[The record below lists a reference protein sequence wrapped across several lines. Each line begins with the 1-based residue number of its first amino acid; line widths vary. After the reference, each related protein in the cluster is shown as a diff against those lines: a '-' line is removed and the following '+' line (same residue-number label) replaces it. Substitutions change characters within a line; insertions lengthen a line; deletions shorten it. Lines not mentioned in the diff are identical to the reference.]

1 MKKNFV
7 IMCFVSL
14 LPLLANAQFE
24 TINDVRYYYS
34 KSKSAYE
41 VVKIPSNQ
49 SPDFSGYSGDITVLN
64 YINGKKVTT
73 IDKRAFYWS
82 DITSIKLPLSLTT
95 IGEEAF
101 AGNRE
106 ITSIEI
112 PQNVEYIHKEAFRYC
127 ENLKDIYCYAKCPI
141 LGKDVFGK
149 VKGFTLHVPEDYISY
164 YKNADQWKKAKK
176 IIAITIESRAI
187 EAEKEERIELEKLQK
202 EEEQKKAEEAKRA
215 AEEARL
221 RAEAEAKQKAET
233 EARLKAEAEAKQK
246 AEEELNKAIAN
257 SPFKNSQYTDEKHW
271 ELVYPNGNTLK
282 VNGNNLEIRLKNKQY
297 YFVASRADIS
307 KTGAKEVISGTKN
320 LPTISPESDIW
331 FRIGV
336 YNIGSTNTKELD
348 NAIRQ
353 SVVPMFN
360 WENGF
365 EYRFCKG
372 SGEYVSDNLGTY
384 KNGKYLSITEE
395 KQSKIA
401 PFIKRFGFDPT
412 KKSIK
417 QLVTAGRDFQ
427 LLRDYLIFLN
437 SDGDL
442 KYHSGGKYAINLSI
456 DKGTSKCYDLIK
468 GNTLGGNE
476 LFDRVRLCYFWVKNG
491 KISSVSWY

>member
-1 MKKNFV
+1 MRKNCLL
-7 IMCFVSL
+7 MCFVFL
-14 LPLLANAQFE
+14 FLFLFPLLANAQFE
-24 TINDVRYYYS
+24 TINDVRYFYS

-187 EAEKEERIELEKLQK
+187 EAEKAERIELEKLQK
-202 EEEQKKAEEAKRA
+202 AEEQKKAEEAKRA

-233 EARLKAEAEAKQK
+233 EARLKAEAEAKK
-246 AEEELNKAIAN
+246 KEEEEFQSMLVN
-257 SPFKNSQYTDEKHW
+257 SPFKNSKYTDENNW
-271 ELVYPNGNTLK
+271 QLIYPNGNIVESK
-282 VNGNNLEIRLKNKQY
+282 NHVIEFIIKDHKYHFAVRGLEPNKMGIKDVMCGKQKLPILSPALRIQIY
-297 YFVASRADIS
+297 NAENSFERAD
-307 KTGAKEVISGTKN
+307 KMDYKEIDRTVAQLI
-320 LPTISPESDIW
+320 
-331 FRIGV
+331 
-336 YNIGSTNTKELD
+336 
-348 NAIRQ
+348 
-353 SVVPMFN
+353 PMFV
-360 WENGF
+360 WDKET
-365 EYRFCKG
+365 EYIFYAHNEF
-372 SGEYVSDNLGTY
+372 STLDFGTY
-384 KNGKYLSITEE
+384 KNGKYYSKKAAEE
-395 KQSKIA
+395 AAEMAERNKFKSKY
-401 PFIKRFGFDPT
+401 GFDPAIAKIGLKVGRT
-412 KKSIK
+412 ATALDAWNEWLKKNGY
-417 QLVTAGRDFQ
+417 VTYSF
-427 LLRDYLIFLN
+427 
-437 SDGDL
+437 
-442 KYHSGGKYAINLSI
+442 KLSQ
-456 DKGTSKCYDLIK
+456 DHGTSKCYRFYYNGDQK
-468 GNTLGGNE
+468 G
-476 LFDRVRLCYFWVKNG
+476 FFWIKNG
-491 KISSVSWY
+491 KITSVSWF